1 MATALIGYTGFV
13 GSNLAAQHHFD
24 DLYNSKNIADIEGKE
39 YELVVSAANRAD
51 MWRINQEGAA
61 DLAEIDEFIEHIKK
75 VRAKQFVLISTVGVY
90 KSPNGAD
97 EDTPIDTDGLTPYG
111 QNRYHLEEFVRGH
124 FDNVLI
130 VRLPGLFGP
139 GLKKNVIFDLLHD
152 NMVDKIHSE
161 GQYQY
166 YNLGNIWKDIETALK
181 NNLPLVNLAISP
193 RIALT
198 CLTST
203 RNRKASNRRF
213 GTCTASTPRFS
224 VAAGRTCTAS
234 SRSWT
239 TLGRSWLRSRGNNA
253 IRSAKFCGIEYR
265 VEPKSNG
272 RHAAGVTETRR
283 DRPGDCPDYGLG
295 RSAECHRPAG

>member
-181 NNLPLVNLAISP
+181 NNLPLVNLAAEPVRTADLAAYCFNMPDFHQEPEGVKPAFWDMHSKHA
-193 RIALT
+193 AL
-198 CLTST
+198 
-203 RNRKASNRRF
+203 F
-213 GTCTASTPRFS
+213 GGSGPYLYSKQQELDDIRAF
-224 VAAGRTCTAS
+224 VAAEQG
-234 SRSWT
+234 
-239 TLGRSWLRSRGNNA
+239 
-253 IRSAKFCGIEYR
+253 K
-265 VEPKSNG
+265 
-272 RHAAGVTETRR
+272 
-283 DRPGDCPDYGLG
+283 
-295 RSAECHRPAG
+295 